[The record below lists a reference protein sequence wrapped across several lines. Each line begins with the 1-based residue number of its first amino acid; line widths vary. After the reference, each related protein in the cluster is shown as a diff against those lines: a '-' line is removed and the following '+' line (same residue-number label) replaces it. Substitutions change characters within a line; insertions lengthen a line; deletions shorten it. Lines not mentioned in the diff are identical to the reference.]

1 MSQFVYGNILH
12 FYHILWY
19 NTEKTTIHSAGLR
32 KELKMLL
39 DYKRVG
45 TVREIE
51 RRDPKADEGLVKS
64 KNFTKCGEVRTI
76 PIKNIVPNPN
86 QPRQD
91 FDKAALQD
99 LAISIM
105 EYGLM
110 QPITVRQTGPFD
122 YELIAGERRF
132 TACKN
137 LGMTYIP
144 AIVMK
149 ANETDSAIL
158 ALVENIQRENLN
170 YIEEAEAFCAL
181 ITEHG
186 LTQEE
191 LADKLGKGQSTI
203 ANKIRILRLSPEIR
217 KILTE
222 NSLTE
227 RHARALLRLPEERQQ
242 MRILKIV
249 VDRGLNVSKTE
260 ELVDKLLRGP
270 DRPYPEPKNMR
281 VFKDLR
287 IFTNTIKQ
295 AVDMMKRSGIDARAK
310 KRENDTYIEYT
321 IVIPKNSGEEE

>member
-1 MSQFVYGNILH
+1 
-12 FYHILWY
+12 
-19 NTEKTTIHSAGLR
+19 
-32 KELKMLL
+32 MLL

-51 RRDPKADEGLVKS
+51 RRKPDEDEAVS
-64 KNFTKCGEVRTI
+64 RNFTRCGEVRTI

-86 QPRQD
+86 QPRRE
-91 FDKAALQD
+91 FDRAALQD

-110 QPITVRQTGPFD
+110 QPISVRQTGPFD
-122 YELIAGERRF
+122 YELIAGERRL
-132 TACKN
+132 TACKS

-144 AIVMK
+144 AIVMR
-149 ANETDSAIL
+149 ANDTDSAIL

-170 YIEEAEAFCAL
+170 YIEEAEAFCTL

-203 ANKIRILRLSPEIR
+203 ANKIRILKLSPQVR
-217 KILTE
+217 QILTE

-242 MRILKIV
+242 LRMLKII
-249 VDRGLNVSKTE
+249 VDRGLNVAKTE
-260 ELVDKLLRGP
+260 ELVEKLLKGP
-270 DRPYPEPKNMR
+270 ERVVAEPKNMR
-281 VFKDLR
+281 VFKDIR

-295 AVDMMKRSGIDARAK
+295 AVDMMKRSGIEAKAK
-310 KRENDTYIEYT
+310 KKESESYIEYT
-321 IVIPKNSGEEE
+321 IVIPK

>member
-1 MSQFVYGNILH
+1 MILE
-12 FYHILWY
+12 
-19 NTEKTTIHSAGLR
+19 N
-32 KELKMLL
+32 
-39 DYKRVG
+39 KRGRV
-45 TVREIE
+45 VREIE
-51 RRDPKADEGLVKS
+51 RRTNPSDMEAES
-64 KNFTKCGEVRTI
+64 RNFTKCGEVKTI
-76 PIKNIVPNPN
+76 PIKNIAPNPN
-86 QPRQD
+86 QPRRE

-110 QPITVRQTGPFD
+110 QPINVRQTGPFN
-122 YELIAGERRF
+122 YELIAGERRL

-149 ANETDSAIL
+149 ADDTDSAIL

-170 YIEEAEAFCAL
+170 YIEEAEAYCTL
-181 ITEHG
+181 IDEHG

-203 ANKIRILRLSPEIR
+203 ANKIRILRLSPEVR

-227 RHARALLRLPEERQQ
+227 RHARAMLKLPEEKQRL
-242 MRILKIV
+242 RVLKIV
-249 VDRGLNVSKTE
+249 VERGLNVSKTE
-260 ELVDKLLRGP
+260 ELVDKLLKGSEHIQ
-270 DRPYPEPKNMR
+270 PEPKNMR

-295 AVDMMKRSGIDARAK
+295 AVDMMKRSGISAK
-310 KRENDTYIEYT
+310 AQKCENDRYIEYT
-321 IVIPKNSGEEE
+321 IIIPKSADDEECRKLK

>member
-1 MSQFVYGNILH
+1 
-12 FYHILWY
+12 
-19 NTEKTTIHSAGLR
+19 
-32 KELKMLL
+32 MLL

-51 RRDPKADEGLVKS
+51 RPKPGDEAVASATS
-64 KNFTKCGEVRTI
+64 KNFTRFGEVRTI
-76 PIKNIVPNPN
+76 PIKNIMPNPN
-86 QPRQD
+86 QPRRE
-91 FDKAALQD
+91 FDRAALQD

-122 YELIAGERRF
+122 YELIAGERRM
-132 TACKN
+132 TACKS

-144 AIVMK
+144 AIVMR
-149 ANETDSAIL
+149 ANDTDSAIL

-170 YIEEAEAFCAL
+170 YIEEAEAFCTL

-217 KILTE
+217 EILTE

-242 MRILKIV
+242 LRILKIIV
-249 VDRGLNVSKTE
+249 ERGLNVAKTE
-260 ELVDKLLRGP
+260 ELVDKLLKGP
-270 DRPYPEPKNMR
+270 DRPAVDTKNMR

-295 AVDMMKRSGIDARAK
+295 AVDMMKRSGIDAKAK
-310 KRENDTYIEYT
+310 KREDDNYIEYT
-321 IVIPKNSGEEE
+321 IVIPK

>member
-1 MSQFVYGNILH
+1 
-12 FYHILWY
+12 
-19 NTEKTTIHSAGLR
+19 
-32 KELKMLL
+32 MLT
-39 DYKRVG
+39 YKREG

-51 RRDPKADEGLVKS
+51 RRKPDTDTSIAQDS
-64 KNFTKCGEVRTI
+64 RNFTKCGEVRTI
-76 PIKNIVPNPN
+76 PIKNVMPNPN
-86 QPRQD
+86 QPRRD
-91 FDKAALQD
+91 FDKATLQD

-122 YELIAGERRF
+122 YELIAGERRL

-144 AIVMK
+144 AIVMR
-149 ANETDSAIL
+149 ASDTDSAIL

-170 YIEEAEAFCAL
+170 YIEEAEAFCTL

-203 ANKIRILRLSPEIR
+203 ANKIRILRLSSKVRE
-217 KILTE
+217 ILTE

-242 MRILKIV
+242 LRILKIIV
-249 VDRGLNVSKTE
+249 ERGLNVAKTE

-270 DRPYPEPKNMR
+270 GRPLAEPKNMR

-287 IFTNTIKQ
+287 IFTNTIRQ
-295 AVDMMKRSGIDARAK
+295 AVDMMKRSGIDAKAK
-310 KRENDTYIEYT
+310 KRESDNYIEYT
-321 IVIPKNSGEEE
+321 ILIPKSEDE

>member
-1 MSQFVYGNILH
+1 
-12 FYHILWY
+12 
-19 NTEKTTIHSAGLR
+19 
-32 KELKMLL
+32 MLL
-39 DYKRVG
+39 DYKG
-45 TVREIE
+45 ETEIREIE
-51 RRDPKADEGLVKS
+51 RRNPVVEMAMAS
-64 KNFTKCGEVRTI
+64 RNFTKCGDVRTI
-76 PIKNIVPNPN
+76 PIKNITPNPN
-86 QPRQD
+86 QPRRE

-122 YELIAGERRF
+122 YELIAGERRL
-132 TACKN
+132 TACKS

-149 ANETDSAIL
+149 VDDTDSAIL
-158 ALVENIQRENLN
+158 ALVENIQREDLN
-170 YIEEAEAFCAL
+170 YIEEAEAYCTL
-181 ITEHG
+181 IDEHG

-227 RHARALLRLPEERQQ
+227 RHARALLKLPEERQ
-242 MRILKIV
+242 RLRVLKIIT
-249 VDRGLNVSKTE
+249 DRGLNVAKTE
-260 ELVDKLLRGP
+260 ELIDKLLNSGE
-270 DRPYPEPKNMR
+270 RPMIEPRNMK

-295 AVDMMKRSGIDARAK
+295 AVEMMKKSGISAKAK
-310 KRENDTYIEYT
+310 KCENERFIEYT
-321 IVIPKNSGEEE
+321 IIIPKNYEEL

>member
-1 MSQFVYGNILH
+1 
-12 FYHILWY
+12 
-19 NTEKTTIHSAGLR
+19 
-32 KELKMLL
+32 MLL
-39 DYKRVG
+39 NCKG
-45 TVREIE
+45 ETEIREIE
-51 RRDPKADEGLVKS
+51 RRNPVVEMAMAS
-64 KNFTKCGEVRTI
+64 RNFTKCGDVRTI
-76 PIKNIVPNPN
+76 PIKNITPNPN
-86 QPRQD
+86 QPRRE

-122 YELIAGERRF
+122 YELIAGERRL
-132 TACKN
+132 TACKS

-149 ANETDSAIL
+149 VDDTDSAIL
-158 ALVENIQRENLN
+158 ALVENIQREDLN
-170 YIEEAEAFCAL
+170 YIEEAEAYCTL
-181 ITEHG
+181 IDEHG

-227 RHARALLRLPEERQQ
+227 RHARALLKLPEERQ
-242 MRILKIV
+242 RLRVLKIITE
-249 VDRGLNVSKTE
+249 RGLNVAKTE
-260 ELVDKLLRGP
+260 ELIDKLLNSGE
-270 DRPYPEPKNMR
+270 RPMIEPRNMK

-295 AVDMMKRSGIDARAK
+295 AVEMMKKSGISAKAK
-310 KRENDTYIEYT
+310 KCENERFIEYT
-321 IVIPKNSGEEE
+321 IIIPKNYEEL

>member
-1 MSQFVYGNILH
+1 
-12 FYHILWY
+12 
-19 NTEKTTIHSAGLR
+19 
-32 KELKMLL
+32 MLL

-51 RRDPKADEGLVKS
+51 RPKPGDEAVASAKS
-64 KNFTKCGEVRTI
+64 KNFTRFGEVRTI
-76 PIKNIVPNPN
+76 PIKNIMPNPN
-86 QPRQD
+86 QPRRE

-122 YELIAGERRF
+122 YELIAGERRM
-132 TACKN
+132 TACKS

-144 AIVMK
+144 AIVMR
-149 ANETDSAIL
+149 ANDTDSAIL

-170 YIEEAEAFCAL
+170 YIEEAEAFCTL

-217 KILTE
+217 EILTE

-242 MRILKIV
+242 MRVLKIIV
-249 VDRGLNVSKTE
+249 ERGLNVAKTE
-260 ELVDKLLRGP
+260 ELVDKLLKGP
-270 DRPYPEPKNMR
+270 DRPVVDTKNMR

-295 AVDMMKRSGIDARAK
+295 AVDMMKRSGIDAKAK
-310 KRENDTYIEYT
+310 KREDDNYIEYT
-321 IVIPKNSGEEE
+321 IVIPK